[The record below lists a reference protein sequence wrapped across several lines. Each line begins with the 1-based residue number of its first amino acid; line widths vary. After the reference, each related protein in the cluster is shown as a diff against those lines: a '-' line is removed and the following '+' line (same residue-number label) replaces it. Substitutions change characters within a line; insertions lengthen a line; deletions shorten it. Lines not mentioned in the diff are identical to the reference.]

1 MQILSVTF
9 TGVATLL
16 IIGLLG
22 FWLLRRNIITG
33 SILPPLSFLAI
44 DIALPCF
51 IFVNITTKFKPS
63 ASPLWWTLPLWW
75 AGFTVI
81 AAIISYL
88 SSFAVKRGIRRE
100 FIACMFFQNGIFFPL
115 AIISSMF
122 GLNSTYLVDLF
133 LFTLFY
139 PAFFFNFAPYVVKRK
154 NFMTNVKRIFNPVL
168 IVTMIAVLTKI
179 TGVDSY
185 IPQFIISGINL
196 TGQMAV
202 PLLMI
207 VLGGNIFLDFKNTE
221 KVFIMETFKFVA
233 VKNFILPGIV
243 LGLLSLIKPGYSIAL
258 IIILQSAVPPVT
270 AVPIIVEREEG
281 NRAIANQFL
290 VASFIAS
297 LISLPVVVML
307 FSMLFGR

>member
-51 IFVNITTKFKPS
+51 IFVNITTKFEPS
-63 ASPLWWTLPLWW
+63 ANPLWWTLPLWW

-81 AAIISYL
+81 AAIFSYL
-88 SSFAVKRGIRRE
+88 SSLTVKGEIRRE
-100 FIACMFFQNGIFFPL
+100 FITCLFFQNGIFFPL

-122 GLNSTYLVDLF
+122 GSDSAYLVDLF
-133 LFTLFY
+133 LLTLFY
-139 PAFFFNFAPYVVKRK
+139 PAFFFNVAPYVNKRK
-154 NFMTNVKRIFNPVL
+154 SYKINVKRVFNPVL
-168 IVTMIAVLTKI
+168 IVTVIAVLTKI
-179 TGVDSY
+179 AGIDSY
-185 IPQFIISGINL
+185 IPQFVISGISL

-221 KVFIMETFKFVA
+221 KVFIMETLKFVA
-233 VKNFILPGIV
+233 FKNFILPGIV
-243 LGLLSLIKPGYSIAL
+243 LGLLVLIKPGYSIAL
-258 IIILQSAVPPVT
+258 ILILQSAVPPVT
-270 AVPIIVEREEG
+270 AAPIIIEREEG
-281 NRAIANQFL
+281 NRAIAIQFL
-290 VASFIAS
+290 VASFLAS
-297 LISLPVVVML
+297 IVSLPVIVML
-307 FSMLFGR
+307 FSMFFSR